1 MNVYFCREYDDDCG
15 LMVIAKNKGVAKAI
29 FKAEVDCNYID
40 VRCRTLKKNVDGYR
54 DGIIQTDDG
63 ITMNSLGLHYEETD
77 DDF

>member
-40 VRCRTLKKNVDGYR
+40 VRCRTLKKMLTV
-54 DGIIQTDDG
+54 TE
-63 ITMNSLGLHYEETD
+63 MA
-77 DDF
+77 